1 MIKVIINIFINI
13 IFKIIEL
20 CCSFCHF
27 LNLHY
32 CHKVLS
38 INDEE
43 SLKKENIEI
52 ESSAKEFNDNIN
64 KVINIK
70 NKIEKEIIEIDKLFE
85 KVKEETT
92 NSFNQKREKLNKEE
106 NELKEN
112 LQNEVT
118 KVKEQL
124 ELFLSKSNNLI
135 KIGEKINKGIKA
147 LEKEEKKMIKTLT
160 YVSNINKSQKEM
172 KVLFQEL
179 MKNLKISFK
188 EEEKKILFDEYY
200 FNGIQTPKEI
210 EFKDVSTNSFKF
222 LWKID
227 DIKNLEVENKQIKFI
242 VEIKKE
248 KSNEKFQKI
257 YEGNETNYSVENLDK
272 NMNYEIRICSIYKDI
287 ISNWTE
293 VKKIKTNNFDSLIL
307 RESNREKEFLKKIL
321 EWTGFKNIDLIFRG
335 SRDGMTCNDFHK
347 KCDNQGPTI
356 TLIKNDKGYIFG
368 GYTSVSWTGD
378 GNYHSDPKS
387 FLFTLTNING
397 TEPTK
402 CQISST
408 GNSVY
413 HDNNYG
419 PTFGG
424 GHDIYINPDFIN
436 KNSYANFPSSYKDI
450 IGKGNSTFSGN
461 FSNYYFKLN
470 EIEIFKYFIII
481 ILLIII

>member
-1 MIKVIINIFINI
+1 M
-13 IFKIIEL
+13 
-20 CCSFCHF
+20 
-27 LNLHY
+27 HY

-64 KVINIK
+64 KVKNIK
-70 NKIEKEIIEIDKLFE
+70 NKIEKEIIAIDKLFE

-92 NSFNQKREKLNKEE
+92 NSFNQKHEKLIKEE
-106 NELKEN
+106 NNLKEN

-124 ELFLSKSNNLI
+124 ELFLSKSSNLI
-135 KIGEKINKGIKA
+135 KIGERIVKGIKA

-160 YVSNINKSQKEM
+160 YVSNINKNQKEM

-188 EEEKKILFDEYY
+188 EEESKILFDEYY

-210 EFKDVSTNSFKF
+210 EFKDVSSNSFK
-222 LWKID
+222 LSWKIN
-227 DIKNLEVENKQIKFI
+227 DIKNLTVENNQINFI

-248 KSNEKFQKI
+248 NSNEKFKKV
-257 YEGNETNYSVENLDK
+257 YEGNETNCSVENLDK
-272 NMNYEIRICSIYKDI
+272 NMNYEIRICSVYKDI

-293 VKKIKTNNFDSLIL
+293 IQKIKTRDFDSLIL
-307 RESNREKEFLKKIL
+307 RESNKEKEFLNKIL
-321 EWTGFKNIDLIFRG
+321 EWSGLKTMDLIYRG
-335 SRDGMTCNDFHK
+335 SRDGMTSNDFHK

-356 TLIKNDKGYIFG
+356 TLLRNDKGYIFG

-397 TEPTK
+397 VEPTK
-402 CQISST
+402 FPISDT
-408 GNSVY
+408 NYSVY
-413 HDNNYG
+413 HSSSYG
-419 PTFGG
+419 PAFGG
-424 GHDIYINPDFIN
+424 GHDIYINSDFIN
-436 KNSYANFPSSYKDI
+436 SDSSANFPYSYNDV

-461 FSNYYFKLN
+461 FSNCYFKLN
-470 EIEIFKYFIII
+470 EIEIFK
-481 ILLIII
+481 